1 MPQIPLTQNDI
12 LFAVAGGVILFAI
25 YRLLSGIIRMFITRS
40 REFSFDPE
48 YISSVLENCYRI
60 FPIERFNFK
69 GATFERGVPVRIT
82 TVRKTTIE
90 GKFIGT
96 NQLEML
102 GLVTDSSIIAQ
113 EIKAIHEIQEL

>member
-1 MPQIPLTQNDI
+1 
-12 LFAVAGGVILFAI
+12 
-25 YRLLSGIIRMFITRS
+25 MFITRS

-48 YISSVLENCYRI
+48 YISSVLESCYSV

-82 TVRKTTIE
+82 TVCKATIE
-90 GKFIGT
+90 GMFIGI
-96 NQLEML
+96 NELDMV
-102 GLVTDSSIIAQ
+102 GLVTDNTIIAQ